1 MVDKI
6 LIGTHVD
13 SNKEECIELQTCGA
27 YEVTKPLRQP
37 QPRSLDMDDNPAYG
51 VHHH

>member
-1 MVDKI
+1 M
-6 LIGTHVD
+6 IGEHVTCKD
-13 SNKEECIELQTCGA
+13 ERIELQDCGA

-51 VHHH
+51 VHQH